1 MRKIMNV
8 ANALILIIVS
18 MAFLASCSEN
28 PGTTTMRLILSTDVE
43 NGSRT
48 LLPSDSTLLD
58 VTKYTITGSGPN
70 GKTFTKST
78 DDSSVSIEG
87 LVIGT
92 WSVSVKGLNRE
103 GTELV
108 SGSSTFNLTATSGP
122 QTVVLNTLVGTG
134 TFSFV
139 LDWSLCDVL
148 NPGMEVFLTGPDME
162 SDEVELLV
170 EMNVGAKRATV
181 SETLAAG
188 SYKVRAILK
197 DGGQQVAGLVEA
209 VRISNGTSTTGTH
222 TFHFSELG
230 PTVLTYFTDATGT
243 PIKGTL
249 AASGNPETFV
259 ADQPYTFVFSF
270 TEADKVDTDGLSIEW
285 YFDGNQ
291 IGDCVP
297 ITRTGSTV
305 EITPT
310 HGVHR
315 VDAVVYNKL
324 RGSTGSAAYTFTVV
338 PDGQAGEM
346 ALLNADAG
354 SAVNPDASTIISPL
368 PGNMFLVA
376 TPDSARMYVC
386 TVSSGSLQVLKTYD
400 ASNFAWIGSTKHVFS
415 DSWMDFIIMTDDYN
429 GTENFTILKFN
440 SNAKTVEQVAGMRY
454 EGSVP
459 TYGLP
464 FTNFTAAAFN
474 PEKGFIYLS
483 DAGRLGYD
491 YYFTVSGSSIA
502 LSGTIKKKNGTYYN
516 VAAMDASENGT
527 YFVWVSEASAKLV
540 SAKTSANGSL
550 ASMKESQAAPGSLT
564 KACFVNNQTVVAGN
578 AAGLWSFKVVN
589 DDSYV
594 KYKDIGIAVNDIAAD
609 GLNYFY
615 VADNSRRIVSFEAS
629 GFEVTQLGFT
639 ELEDQIV
646 RICLSGKYLAVLTD
660 RNTVALFEVIQ

>member
-1 MRKIMNV
+1 MRKIMK
-8 ANALILIIVS
+8 ATNALILIIVS
-18 MAFLASCSEN
+18 IAFLASCSEN

-43 NGSRT
+43 SGSRT
-48 LLPSDSTLLD
+48 LLPADSSLLD
-58 VTKYTITGSGPN
+58 VTKYTITGTGPN
-70 GKTFTKST
+70 GRTFTKNT
-78 DDSSVSIEG
+78 DDNSVSIEG

-92 WSVSVKGLNRE
+92 WSVFVKGLNRE

-148 NPGMEVFLTGPDME
+148 NPEMEVYLTGPDMD
-162 SDEVELLV
+162 SDEVPLLV

-197 DGGQQVAGLVEA
+197 DGTQQVAGLVEA

-249 AASGNPETFV
+249 SASGNPETFV
-259 ADQPYTFVFSF
+259 SDEQYTFVFSF
-270 TEADKVDTDGLSIEW
+270 TEADKVDTDGLSIDW
-285 YFDGNQ
+285 YFDGNK
-291 IGDCVP
+291 IGDTVP

-305 EITPT
+305 DITPS

-338 PDGQAGEM
+338 PNGQTGEM

-386 TVSSGSLQVLKTYD
+386 SVSSGSLQVLKTYD

-415 DSWMDFIIMTDDYN
+415 DSAMDFIIMTDNYG
-429 GTENFTILKFN
+429 GTENCTVLRFN
-440 SNAKTVEQVAGMRY
+440 SNAKTVEQVSGMRY

-459 TYGLP
+459 AYGFP

-483 DAGRLGYD
+483 DAGRLGFD
-491 YYFTVSGSSIA
+491 YYFTVSGNTIA
-502 LSGTIKKKNGTYYN
+502 LSGTMKKKNGTYYN
-516 VAAMDASENGT
+516 VADMDTSDNGT
-527 YFVWVSEASAKLV
+527 CFVWACEASSKLV
-540 SAKTSANGSL
+540 SATTLSSGDL
-550 ASMKESQAAPGSLT
+550 ADMTESQEAPGSLT
-564 KACFVNNQTVVAGN
+564 WARFVNNQTVVAGN
-578 AAGLWSFKVVN
+578 ASGLWSFKVVPGGA
-589 DDSYV
+589 YT
-594 KYKDIGIAVNDIAAD
+594 KYRDLGIAVNDLAAD
-609 GLNYFY
+609 GRNYFY

-629 GFEVTQLGFT
+629 GFEITQLGFT
-639 ELEDQIV
+639 ELDDQIV
-646 RICLSGKYLAVLTD
+646 RISLSGKYLAVLTEQ
-660 RNTVALFEVIQ
+660 NTIALFEVIQ